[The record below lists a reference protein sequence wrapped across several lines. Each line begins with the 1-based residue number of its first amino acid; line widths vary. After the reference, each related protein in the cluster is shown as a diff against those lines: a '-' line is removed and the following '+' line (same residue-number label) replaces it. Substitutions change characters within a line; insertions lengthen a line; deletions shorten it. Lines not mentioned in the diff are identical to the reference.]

1 MSLERIMNKLQY
13 EGCFFF
19 QYSPQAQQA
28 NVSGTSTLRYF
39 TIEDSVN
46 ANVDLS
52 QNDISDY
59 ELNITS
65 SDDFET
71 SLVVNYKPH
80 PAESKYE
87 KTFTFPAT
95 FSGSAH
101 ETIFGNQD
109 INKQEINLDLLYD
122 AVDFDSGGSRNTSW
136 LNFREKLF
144 GDYKTI
150 VNATLVNP
158 EKYAMLQIGDYIDFG
173 EILFSELGS
182 PFDEISDTF
191 DSFVAMPTRLFSE
204 AWSGKKFI
212 ITNLKRKIGQVN
224 VQCREV

>member
-1 MSLERIMNKLQY
+1 MKV
-13 EGCFFF
+13 F
-19 QYSPQAQQA
+19 
-28 NVSGTSTLRYF
+28 
-39 TIEDSVN
+39 
-46 ANVDLS
+46 
-52 QNDISDY
+52 
-59 ELNITS
+59 
-65 SDDFET
+65 
-71 SLVVNYKPH
+71 
-80 PAESKYE
+80 
-87 KTFTFPAT
+87 AT
-95 FSGSAH
+95 F
-101 ETIFGNQD
+101 
-109 INKQEINLDLLYD
+109 
-122 AVDFDSGGSRNTSW
+122 
-136 LNFREKLF
+136 
-144 GDYKTI
+144 